1 MGSRQAAGSAE
12 EREQDEAPYSVTS
25 SASAWMEHEN
35 TIVPFTSDDACY
47 FSLKRNVIKTNRLPS
62 VTSNASCSM
71 EHENTIAA
79 PVSGL

>member
-1 MGSRQAAGSAE
+1 MGSRRAAGQQKNAS
-12 EREQDEAPYSVTS
+12 RTKRPSSVTS
-25 SASAWMEHEN
+25 SASARMEHEN

-62 VTSNASCSM
+62 VTSKASCRM
-71 EHENTIAA
+71 EHEMTIAA